1 MKKKVIAAF
10 MAAAM
15 MVTALTGCGG
25 KDDGNSGT
33 GEGNSEG
40 SDAQADAPKEP
51 FGDTVKYDPGAE
63 INEGKDITIELG
75 Q

>member
-33 GEGNSEG
+33 GRVILKAAMHRRMPRRNLLEIRLNTIR
-40 SDAQADAPKEP
+40 AQRSMKAKILP
-51 FGDTVKYDPGAE
+51 
-63 INEGKDITIELG
+63 
-75 Q
+75 